1 MGGLILKFKLWWENA
16 DKNQRLITI
25 GGGAFLALLLAGVY
39 VFSTKPKMEIAFA
52 GLSPADTG
60 MVAAEIQGMGVP
72 VEYDQAG
79 NVSVPRDKIPQIRA
93 TLAMNGKLPRP
104 SNHLTKADL
113 NNMPVMAPPRV
124 EEERLL
130 AITEGQLAE
139 SIEMFTGVDQAQVHV
154 TKGNDSPLMDRAREA
169 SANVTIAE
177 QVGSSVTP
185 DQGRAMAMLVASS
198 VPGLEASKV
207 TIFSREGRSIWD
219 GQETSGTGGRAVTK
233 LEMEKMYARQVR
245 DDLQDQLNRIVGTG
259 NALASVDVTLDLDKV
274 NQSENITTPTEDPIS
289 KESIKETMGTAGGS
303 TSGGTVGQ
311 PSNGGGAA
319 PGTSA
324 VPGGDYKVSH
334 ETMEKGISVT
344 QKTIEKAPG
353 ELKTMGITILVNSEK
368 VTEQAD
374 LKKIEELA
382 AAKLGPKVQDTANFT
397 SKVIGYKFDN
407 TSQVAAAKETAA
419 ANSSARLQQI
429 LSMAPILALI
439 VVAFFVMKTLG
450 KMGKGAIVGQQM
462 MLASAGGP
470 ALPMGGVGGAMAGL
484 GTNPTVAALAAQSL
498 AIPEAAVQKALES
511 GMVDEEL
518 AAALAEAQKH
528 SGVDQIDVPSIS
540 NKINVPLE
548 QIKKMSNEKP
558 EVVAMLIRSW
568 LLEEG
573 IRR

>member
-1 MGGLILKFKLWWENA
+1 MGGLILKFKMWWESA

-25 GGGAFLALLLAGVY
+25 GGGAFLALLLAGVF
-39 VFSTKPKMEIAFA
+39 VFATKPKMEIAFA

-60 MVAAEIQGMGVP
+60 MVAAEIQGMGIP
-72 VEYDQAG
+72 VEYDQGG
-79 NVSVPRDKIPQIRA
+79 NVSVPKDKIPQIRA

-104 SNHLTKADL
+104 SNHLTKRDL

-130 AITEGQLAE
+130 AITEGQLSE
-139 SIEMFTGVDQAQVHV
+139 SIEMFTGVDQAQVHL

-198 VPGLEASKV
+198 VPGLEPGKV

-219 GQETSGTGGRAVTK
+219 GQETGGTGGRATTK
-233 LEMEKMYARQVR
+233 LEMEKQFARQVR
-245 DDLQDQLNRIVGTG
+245 DDLQDQLNRIVGAG

-274 NQSENITTPTEDPIS
+274 NQSENTTTPTDDPIS
-289 KESIKETMGTAGGS
+289 KESVKETMGMAGGS
-303 TSGGTVGQ
+303 TASGVVGQ

-319 PGTSA
+319 PGASS
-324 VPGGDYKVSH
+324 VPGGDYKVQQ
-334 ETMEKGISVT
+334 ERFEKGVSIT
-344 QKTIEKAPG
+344 QKTVEKAPG
-353 ELKTMGITILVNSEK
+353 ELKSMGITILVNSEK

-374 LKKIEELA
+374 LQKIEELA
-382 AAKLGPKVQDTANFT
+382 SAKLGPKAQDTANFS

-407 TSQVAAAKETAA
+407 TAQAAAAKETAA
-419 ANSSARLQQI
+419 AKSSAQLQQI

-450 KMGKGAIVGQQM
+450 KMGKGAIAGQQM
-462 MLASAGGP
+462 MLAGAGGP
-470 ALPMGGVGGAMAGL
+470 SLSMGPAGSVAAMA
-484 GTNPTVAALAAQSL
+484 AHSL

-511 GMVDEEL
+511 GVVDEEL

-528 SGVDQIDVPSIS
+528 SGVEQIDVPSIG

>member
-1 MGGLILKFKLWWENA
+1 MGGLLLKFKMWWESA

-25 GGGAFLALLLAGVY
+25 GGAAFLALLLAGVF
-39 VFSTKPKMEIAFA
+39 VFATKPKMEIAFA

-60 MVAAEIQGMGVP
+60 MVAAEIQGMGIP
-72 VEYDQAG
+72 VEYDQGG
-79 NVSVPRDKIPQIRA
+79 NVSVPKDKIPQIRA

-104 SNHLTKADL
+104 SNHLTKRDL

-139 SIEMFTGVDQAQVHV
+139 SIEMFTGVEQAQVHLS
-154 TKGNDSPLMDRAREA
+154 KGNDSPLLDRAKEA

-198 VPGLEASKV
+198 VPGLEPGKV
-207 TIFSREGRSIWD
+207 SIFSREGRSIWD
-219 GQETSGTGGRAVTK
+219 GQETNGTGGRAVTK
-233 LEMEKMYARQVR
+233 LEMEKQYARQIR

-274 NQSENITTPTEDPIS
+274 NQSENTTTPTEDPIS
-289 KESIKETMGTAGGS
+289 KESVKETMGMPGGASAGGV
-303 TSGGTVGQ
+303 VGQ
-311 PSNGGGAA
+311 PSNGGGAT
-319 PGTSA
+319 PGTAA
-324 VPGGDYKVSH
+324 VPGGDYKVQQ
-334 ETMEKGISVT
+334 EKFEKGVSIT
-344 QKTIEKAPG
+344 QKTVEKAPG
-353 ELKTMGITILVNSEK
+353 ELKSMGITILVNSEK

-374 LKKIEELA
+374 IDKISELA
-382 AAKLGPKVQDTANFT
+382 AAKLGPKAQDPANFT

-407 TSQVAAAKETAA
+407 TAQAESAKETAA
-419 ANSSARLQQI
+419 ANSSARIQQI

-450 KMGKGAIVGQQM
+450 KMGKGMAGQQV
-462 MLASAGGP
+462 MLATAGGP
-470 ALPMGGVGGAMAGL
+470 TLPMGPGGSVAAMA
-484 GTNPTVAALAAQSL
+484 AHSL

-511 GMVDEEL
+511 GVVDEEL

-528 SGVDQIDVPSIS
+528 AGVEQIDVPSIG
-540 NKINVPLE
+540 NRINVPLE

>member
-1 MGGLILKFKLWWENA
+1 MGGLILKFKMWWESA
-16 DKNQRLITI
+16 DKTQRLITV
-25 GGGAFLALLLAGVY
+25 GGAAFLALLLAGVF
-39 VFSTKPKMEIAFA
+39 VFATKPKMEIAFA

-60 MVAAEIQGMGVP
+60 MVAAEIQSLGIP

-79 NVSVPRDKIPQIRA
+79 NVSVPKDKIPQIRA

-104 SNHLTKADL
+104 TNHLTKRDL
-113 NNMPVMAPPRV
+113 NSMPVMAPPRV

-130 AITEGQLAE
+130 AITEGQIAE
-139 SIEMFTGVDQAQVHV
+139 SIEMFTGVDQAQVHLS
-154 TKGNDSPLMDRAREA
+154 KGNDSPLLDRAREA

-207 TIFSREGRSIWD
+207 SIFSREGRSIWD
-219 GQETSGTGGRAVTK
+219 GQETNGTGGRAVTK
-233 LEMEKMYARQVR
+233 LEMEKQYARQIR

-274 NQSENITTPTEDPIS
+274 NQSENTTTPTDDPIS
-289 KESIKETMGTAGGS
+289 KESVKETMGMPGGGSAAGGV
-303 TSGGTVGQ
+303 VGQ
-311 PSNGGGAA
+311 PRNGGAA
-319 PGTSA
+319 APGSSS
-324 VPGGDYKVSH
+324 VPGGDYKVQQ
-334 ETMEKGISVT
+334 ERFEKGVSIT
-344 QKTIEKAPG
+344 QKTVEKAPG
-353 ELKTMGITILVNSEK
+353 ELKSMGITILVNSEK

-374 LKKIEELA
+374 LQKIEELA
-382 AAKLGPKVQDTANFT
+382 AAKLGPKAQDPSNFT

-407 TSQVAAAKETAA
+407 TAQVAAAKDTAA
-419 ANSSARLQQI
+419 AKSSAQLQQI

-450 KMGKGAIVGQQM
+450 KMGKGAVAGQQM
-462 MLASAGGP
+462 MLATAGGP
-470 ALPMGGVGGAMAGL
+470 SLPMGPGSS
-484 GTNPTVAALAAQSL
+484 VAAIAAHSL
-498 AIPEAAVQKALES
+498 AIPEEAVQKALES
-511 GMVDEEL
+511 GVVDEEL

-528 SGVDQIDVPSIS
+528 TGVDAIDVPSIG